1 MTKLIIFHLQIINFN
16 QYKCSY
22 ACIFLRRGNAF
33 KDQNNIQSPTIR
45 HFRKNDCPKNS
56 LEGII
61 LKMCSNRHMFLE
73 TENFRGQTTDSV
85 EPKNIPVVTAL
96 NELS

>member
-73 TENFRGQTTDSV
+73 TENFKKTNNRLRRTEKCPCCYCV
-85 EPKNIPVVTAL
+85 K
-96 NELS
+96 

>member
-16 QYKCSY
+16 QYKYSY

-73 TENFRGQTTDSV
+73 TENFKIASNNKISEDKQPT
-85 EPKNIPVVTAL
+85 P
-96 NELS
+96 

>member
-73 TENFRGQTTDSV
+73 TENFKKTNNRLRRTEKYPCFYCV
-85 EPKNIPVVTAL
+85 K
-96 NELS
+96 

>member
-33 KDQNNIQSPTIR
+33 KDQNNIQSQLSVIFEKMTVLR
-45 HFRKNDCPKNS
+45 
-56 LEGII
+56 I
-61 LKMCSNRHMFLE
+61 L
-73 TENFRGQTTDSV
+73 
-85 EPKNIPVVTAL
+85 
-96 NELS
+96 